1 MNEPP
6 NLLTLPSLVL
16 NKILLDLSGGGI
28 HNLRPVNQKLNDH
41 IKNSFWKRANN
52 SKECNK
58 KLEMNWRQPNPT
70 IYQKS
75 YKMSAYVNCESNF
88 QDLCVMDCSSKYA
101 LMRTFYDTP
110 LKDSRILVYDLEQ
123 FILSELIDVNDSY
136 VNKAF

>member
-1 MNEPP
+1 M
-6 NLLTLPSLVL
+6 
-16 NKILLDLSGGGI
+16 LD
-28 HNLRPVNQKLNDH
+28 NR
-41 IKNSFWKRANN
+41 
-52 SKECNK
+52 KECNK

-88 QDLCVMDCSSKYA
+88 QDLCVTDCSSKYA